1 MCMSFLWF
9 LLNFLPIS
17 LMQLLSTDFGLFFYN
32 SPFSLVFVTSSD
44 SLNSLYN
51 SSPTSYVLTFFF
63 FAFGLISSPTGL
75 FQGTVGITHRTS
87 LTTWIWKS
95 VGFGSRSDSY
105 RNSVIFYW
113 TFPHL

>member
-63 FAFGLISSPTGL
+63 SP
-75 FQGTVGITHRTS
+75 
-87 LTTWIWKS
+87 S
-95 VGFGSRSDSY
+95 V
-105 RNSVIFYW
+105 
-113 TFPHL
+113 